1 MSQSHPPPYSI
12 QDVSQLVN
20 VTVLIEKDGNPTVNL
35 GNFSIPLRFD
45 AIVERLIQLGK
56 CRNNDRW
63 YAFVNRKGPIKD
75 TPSPLLLFRALGGHR
90 IQSPLRMALRANFL
104 MDCGKLTCSRILP
117 YFRLYGLGNNDCM
130 DRDQP
135 LIHFHHKI
143 FVPIHDGKA
152 EEPPLYVNEA
162 RLSYGGQIAHVNGVK
177 IRFHRCVARSLKVN
191 IFSLS

>member
-12 QDVSQLVN
+12 LGVSQLVN
-20 VTVLIEKDGNPTVNL
+20 VTVFIEKDGNPTVNL
-35 GNFSIPLRFD
+35 GNFSLPLRFD

-75 TPSPLLLFRALGGHR
+75 TPSPPLLFRTLGGHR

-104 MDCGKLTCSRILP
+104 MDRGKLTCSHLLP
-117 YFRLYGLGNNDCM
+117 YFRLYDLGNNDCM

-135 LIHFHHKI
+135 LIHFYHKI

-152 EEPPLYVNEA
+152 EEPPPYVNEA
-162 RLSYGGQIAHVNGVK
+162 RLTHGGQMARVNGVK
-177 IRFHRCVARSLKVN
+177 IRFHRCVGRFLRVN